1 MSRARVFDWK
11 QKATTNEY
19 RLSFWGEE
27 NVLELIIV
35 LVAQLCECIKTIELY
50 ILNELIT

>member
-1 MSRARVFDWK
+1 METESDA
-11 QKATTNEY
+11 NEY

-27 NVLELIIV
+27 NVLKLFIV
-35 LVAQLCECIKTIELY
+35 MVAQLCECIKTIELY